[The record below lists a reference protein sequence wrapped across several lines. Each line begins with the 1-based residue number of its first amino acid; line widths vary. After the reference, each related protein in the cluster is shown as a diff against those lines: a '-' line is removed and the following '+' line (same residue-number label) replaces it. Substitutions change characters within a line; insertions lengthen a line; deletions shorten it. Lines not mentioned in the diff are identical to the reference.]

1 MKVGKIKK
9 WFNRD
14 LREVHDLMSET
25 FTPDLV
31 QGYKIHNR
39 KLHDLLCRMIRLHGD
54 IIVRLEEL
62 ENEITIL
69 KNKAK

>member
-9 WFNRD
+9 WLNRD

-25 FTPDLV
+25 FTPALV
-31 QGYKIHNR
+31 EGYKIHNR
-39 KLHDLLCRMIRLHGD
+39 KLHTLLCRMLRLQGD

-62 ENEITIL
+62 ENEITRL
-69 KNKAK
+69 KNSNQ